1 MSNRHIYKLTSL
13 SSPRRA
19 WESAFVSGGALLAG
33 CWLACI
39 GSLSAAGVNAQSSEY
54 WQRGIL
60 AGLIPAFILSAGFGL
75 AIFRVR
81 RREVQSAQNVEDSVL
96 SSIRSE
102 AQLTTLLDN
111 APIGL
116 CITSVD
122 GRCVRTNRAYQRIS
136 GLTGEEAMGEGWARA
151 LHADDVARVREE
163 WASACAAGSPYRSA
177 ARYTHAD
184 GTVRWVNIDAVPIV
198 HTGGAGGYVA
208 AIVDVTDQ
216 QEHDASLRRSNEELR
231 AAKATLQR
239 HADELAAR
247 TRQLEAA
254 GLEAER
260 ANHAKSDFLA
270 NMSHEIRTPMTA
282 IIGYGDMLLEPSQSA
297 ADRMDCVQTIRR
309 SGHHLLALINDI
321 LDLSKIEAGRL
332 TPELIECAP
341 GSIVQEV
348 ASLLRGKAL
357 EKGIAF
363 GVEFASPLPDR
374 VITDPTRLK
383 QVLTNLVSNAIK
395 FTESGGVRMVA
406 QMVDDADCPTGQLLQ
421 VDVIDTGIGVKAEH
435 LSRLFEPFK
444 QADDSVTRRF
454 GGTGLGLA
462 ICKNLAE
469 ILGGTVTVESTPGE
483 GSRFSVTVAA
493 GAVAGSTLVHGPGE
507 LRNIRAAGPLNLAKA
522 ESQRLSGRVLLAED
536 GIDNQRLIS
545 MLLRRAGAE
554 VVVTDNG
561 AAAAE
566 AATAALKDGTPFGL
580 ILMDMQMPVL
590 DGYSATSRLRS
601 EGYQGPIVAL
611 TAHAMAA
618 DRDRCIRSGC
628 DDYLTK
634 PVDRVLLIES
644 VQAWLSGKK
653 RGTTRTSP
661 PSLVPCA

>member
-1 MSNRHIYKLTSL
+1 MLKGNPYKLTSL
-13 SSPRRA
+13 TSPRRA
-19 WESAFVSGGALLAG
+19 WESALVSGGALMAG

-39 GSLSAAGVNAQSSEY
+39 GALSAAGVNAQSAEY
-54 WQRGIL
+54 WQRGIV
-60 AGLIPAFILSAGFGL
+60 AGLVPAAILSAGFGL
-75 AIFRVR
+75 AIYRVR
-81 RREVQSAQNVEDSVL
+81 KREVQSARRVEDSVL
-96 SSIRSE
+96 SSLRSE

-116 CITSVD
+116 CITTAE
-122 GRCVRTNRAYQRIS
+122 GLCVRTNRAYQQIS
-136 GLTGEEAMGEGWARA
+136 GLTNEEAMGHGWARA
-151 LHADDVARVREE
+151 LHPDDAPRVKDE
-163 WASACAAGSPYRSA
+163 WARACSARAPYQGG
-177 ARYTHAD
+177 ARYVRAD
-184 GTVRWVNIDAVPIV
+184 GSERWVDINAVPIV
-198 HTGGAGGYVA
+198 HAGVAGGYVA
-208 AIVDVTDQ
+208 AIVDVTEQ
-216 QEHDASLRRSNEELR
+216 KEHDASMRRSNEDLR
-231 AAKATLQR
+231 AAKETLQK
-239 HADELAAR
+239 HTDELAAR
-247 TRQLEAA
+247 SRQLDAA
-254 GLEAER
+254 RLEAER

-282 IIGYGDMLLEPSQSA
+282 IIGYGDMLLEPNQSA

-321 LDLSKIEAGRL
+321 LDLSKIEAGRM

-406 QMVDDADCPTGQLLQ
+406 QMVDDPDCPTGQLLQ

-435 LSRLFEPFK
+435 LDKLFEPFK

-462 ICKNLAE
+462 ICKSLAE
-469 ILGGTVTVESTPGE
+469 LLGGTVTVESTPGE
-483 GSRFSVTVAA
+483 GSRFTVTVAA
-493 GAVAGSTLVHGPGE
+493 GAVAGSTLVHCPGE

-522 ESQRLSGRVLLAED
+522 ETQRLSGRVLLAED

-566 AATAALKDGTPFGL
+566 AATAALNDGTPFGL

-590 DGYSATSRLRS
+590 DGYSATSRLRT

-618 DRDRCIRSGC
+618 DRDRCIRAGC

-634 PVDRVLLIES
+634 PIDRVLLIES
-644 VQAWLSGKK
+644 VNAWLSGKK
-653 RGTTRTSP
+653 RRHDTHM
-661 PSLVPCA
+661 AA